1 MPATAIQKNA
11 PFQCRCTNGANR
23 GRNLMLG
30 PFVSVSLGFTFC
42 GTANLPF
49 KSALLATALCRGKLR
64 RFSLPDPIVVFFT
77 YEVEVPFLKLWTV
90 PFFTNVDRVVL
101 LLMGLCMR
109 GCIEREG
116 TLLATNRPPLAAAA
130 GAASKSVRPTTAATA
145 TDTTIV
151 VLISAAPSLRLLLSF
166 ARVLARHSRTRR
178 PARSAAPGNELAGNE
193 LGRGLCPRRR
203 PPPPG
208 AQDPSASVPAELGAP
223 RALRCWRAS
232 ASASKVLARGCSMNV
247 S

>member
-49 KSALLATALCRGKLR
+49 KSALLAAALCRGKLR

-77 YEVEVPFLKLWTV
+77 YEVALPFLKLWTV
-90 PFFTNVDRVVL
+90 PFFTNLDREVL
-101 LLMGLCMR
+101 LIMGLCMC
-109 GCIEREG
+109 GCTEREG
-116 TLLATNRPPLAAAA
+116 TLLATNRPPLAAA

-151 VLISAAPSLRLLLSF
+151 VLISAAPSLRLLLSS
-166 ARVLARHSRTRR
+166 ARNRVLARRSRTRQ
-178 PARSAAPGNELAGNE
+178 PAPSAASGNE
-193 LGRGLCPRRR
+193 LGRGLCPRRH

-208 AQDPSASVPAELGAP
+208 RKTLAH
-223 RALRCWRAS
+223 LRQLS
-232 ASASKVLARGCSMNV
+232 
-247 S
+247 